1 MDADTFRLDEGFAPA
16 DLAAWTALA
25 EKALK
30 GAPLD
35 RLASKTADGLPVAP
49 LHVGPVAPLPAP
61 GVAPFVRGARAV
73 RDADVPWD
81 IRQTVIE
88 ADPVSANTVALEEL
102 TGAATGL
109 ELVIDPTG
117 RCGIAAATPED
128 FASLIAGVH
137 LDLAGAG
144 LSAPHDGLAAAQ
156 ALAAAVRG
164 ADRDSARIA
173 FNLDPFAALMT
184 TGASPFTAQEGAC
197 WAAGETGRFAASTF
211 FRADARAVH
220 EGGGTPAQEL
230 AALIAAGIGWLKAG
244 EAEGLSPADVAGR
257 IWFALALDADVPAG
271 IAKVRAARLM
281 WARVLEA
288 CGVAAPMR
296 LHAFTSGRMMARRD
310 AWTNMLRTT
319 CAGLAGAVAGADAIT
334 VAPFT
339 AALGHPT
346 AFARR
351 IARNT
356 QVILTAESGL
366 GAVADPA
373 GGSFALETLTR
384 DLAAA
389 AWEKLQDIE
398 AAGGLGAVL
407 ASGSLQAEV
416 SGARARLEAAAAKR
430 SVAAIGVSEYA
441 LIGEAAPEV
450 APAPE
455 PRAWTAPA
463 AALTASAIA
472 PMRIAAPFER
482 LRDAAD
488 GANPSIF
495 LATLGPLAA
504 FTARAGFART
514 AFEAGGI
521 AALGSEDVHAH
532 DTALA
537 AAFAASGAT
546 IACLCG
552 TDAAYSERG
561 AAAAAALRGAGC
573 TTLWLAGRPLDP
585 PTPGV
590 DRHIFAGGD
599 ILAELHAAFDALGIA
614 P

>member
-1 MDADTFRLDEGFAPA
+1 MDAADHRLDEGFAPA
-16 DLAAWTALA
+16 AFSDWIKLA

-35 RLASKTADGLPVAP
+35 RLTGRTADGLPVAP
-49 LHVGPVAPLPAP
+49 LHVGPVDPLPAP
-61 GVAPFVRGARAV
+61 GVAPFVRGAVAV

-81 IRQTVIE
+81 IRQSVIE
-88 ADPVSANTVALEEL
+88 PDPVAANTVALEEL
-102 TGAATGL
+102 KGAATGL
-109 ELVIDPTG
+109 ELVIDPTA
-117 RCGIAAATPED
+117 RCGIAATTPGD
-128 FASLIAGVH
+128 FAALIAGIH
-137 LDLAGAG
+137 LDLAGVG
-144 LSAPHDGLAAAQ
+144 LSAPQDGLGAAQ

-164 ADRDSARIA
+164 ADRDSARLA
-173 FNLDPFAALMT
+173 FNLDPWAALMT
-184 TGASPFTAQEGAC
+184 TGAATFTAEDGAR
-197 WAAGETGRFAASTF
+197 WAAGEAGRFAASTF

-230 AALIAAGIGWLKAG
+230 SAMIAAGIGWLKAG
-244 EAEGLSPADVAGR
+244 EAAGLSAADVAGR
-257 IWFALALDADVPAG
+257 LWFVLALDADVPGG
-271 IAKVRAARLM
+271 IAKLRAARLM

-288 CGVAAPMR
+288 CGFAAPMR
-296 LHAFTSGRMMARRD
+296 LHAVTSGRMMARRD
-310 AWTNMLRTT
+310 PWTNMLRTT
-319 CAGLAGAVAGADAIT
+319 CAALAGAVGGADAIS

-339 AALGHPT
+339 SALGQPT

-366 GAVADPA
+366 GQVADPA
-373 GGSFALETLTR
+373 GGSFAFETLSR
-384 DLAAA
+384 DLATA
-389 AWEKLQDIE
+389 AWDRLQAIE

-407 ASGSLQAEV
+407 ASGALQAEV
-416 SGARARLEAAAAKR
+416 AVARGKLERDAARR

-450 APAPE
+450 GPAPT
-455 PRAWTAPA
+455 PRDWTAPA
-463 AALTASAIA
+463 PALTAPVIA

-488 GANPSIF
+488 AAAPTIF
-495 LATLGPLAA
+495 LATLGPLAR
-504 FTARAGFART
+504 FTARSGFART
-514 AFEAGGI
+514 AFEAGGVK
-521 AALGSEDVHAH
+521 ALGPEDVHA
-532 DTALA
+532 DDAALA
-537 AAFAASGAT
+537 AAFVASGAR

-552 TDAAYSERG
+552 ADGDYAERG
-561 AAAAAALRGAGC
+561 ASAAAALKAAGC
-573 TTLWLAGRPLDP
+573 AALWLAGRPLDP